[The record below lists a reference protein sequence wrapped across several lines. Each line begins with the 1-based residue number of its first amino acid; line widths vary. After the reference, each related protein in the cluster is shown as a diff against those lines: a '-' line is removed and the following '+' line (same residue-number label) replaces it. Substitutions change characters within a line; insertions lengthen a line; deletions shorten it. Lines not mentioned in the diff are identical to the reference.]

1 VHKKL
6 FIGIIGLFLSGTV
19 AAQFGGKK
27 SYQFLALPSSAR
39 LAAIGG
45 VNVSLA
51 DRDVNFFF
59 SNPALVSDSLNGFAS
74 AGYTFYVADIGQS
87 VFAYTH
93 NFERVGVI
101 SFGVHH
107 LGYGTITGYDDS
119 GLETGSFS
127 SSETALVISKSHQIS
142 IFRMGASVKFV
153 ASSLAGFRSN
163 ALLLDVGGLFVHP
176 EKDLTV
182 GLTIKNFG
190 FVISEYSGTSSTE
203 IPFDVQAGVTFKPEH
218 MPVRASLTVYN
229 LTSLGEVYDDPNDA
243 EDDRSGVKKI
253 MQHLAFGA
261 EILIHKNVN
270 VLLGYNVLK
279 QQELKTQNTNG
290 GGFTAGA
297 SIKIKAFD
305 LAISRS
311 SYSIGNAAWT
321 FTLAADINKMFFKKS
336 TI

>member
-27 SYQFLALPSSAR
+27 SYQFLSLPPSAR
-39 LAAIGG
+39 LAALGG

-59 SNPALVSDSLNGFAS
+59 SNPALVSDSLSGVAS

-87 VFAYTH
+87 VFTYSHDFKKLGA
-93 NFERVGVI
+93 V
-101 SFGVHH
+101 SFGVQH
-107 LGYGTITGYDDS
+107 LGYGTITGYDDT
-119 GLETGSFS
+119 GLETGSYS
-127 SSETALVISKSHQIS
+127 SAETALVISKSHQIS
-142 IFRMGASVKFV
+142 IFRMGASIKFV
-153 ASSLAGFRSN
+153 SSSIAGFRSN
-163 ALLLDVGGLFVHP
+163 AMLLDVGGIFVHP

-182 GLTIKNFG
+182 GLVIKNFG
-190 FVISEYSGTSSTE
+190 FVVSEYSTTSATE

-229 LTSLGEVYDDPNDA
+229 LTSFGDVYDDPNES
-243 EDDRSGVKKI
+243 EDNTSGMKKV

-297 SIKIKAFD
+297 SIKIKTFD

-336 TI
+336 TL

>member
-27 SYQFLALPSSAR
+27 SYQFLSLPPSAR
-39 LAAIGG
+39 LSAIGG
-45 VNVSLA
+45 MNVSLA

-59 SNPALVSDSLNGFAS
+59 SNPALVSDSLSGVAS
-74 AGYTFYVADIGQS
+74 VGYTFYVADIGQS
-87 VFAYTH
+87 VFACTH
-93 NFERVGVI
+93 DFKKLGAV
-101 SFGVHH
+101 SFGVQH
-107 LGYGTITGYDDS
+107 LGYGTIQGYDDT

-163 ALLLDVGGLFVHP
+163 ALLVDVGGLFVHP
-176 EKDLTV
+176 EKDLTI
-182 GLTIKNFG
+182 GLAIKNFG
-190 FVISEYSGTSSTE
+190 FVISEYSSTSSTE
-203 IPFDVQAGVTFKPEH
+203 IPFDVQAGVTFKPEY

-229 LTSLGEVYDDPNDA
+229 LTSFGDAYDDPNDN
-243 EDDRSGVKKI
+243 EDDKGGIKKM

-261 EILIHKNVN
+261 ELLIHKNVN
-270 VLLGYNVLK
+270 VLVGYNVLK
-279 QQELKTQNTNG
+279 QQELKTQNTSG

-297 SIKIKAFD
+297 SLKIKAFD

>member
-1 VHKKL
+1 VYK
-6 FIGIIGLFLSGTV
+6 GILISIFGLFLCGTV
-19 AAQFGGKK
+19 AAQFGGEK
-27 SYQFLALPSSAR
+27 SFQFLTLPSSAR
-39 LAAIGG
+39 SAAIGG

-59 SNPALVSDSLNGFAS
+59 NNPSLVSDSLKGFAS

-93 NFERVGVI
+93 DFNRVGSI
-101 SFGVHH
+101 SFGVQH
-107 LGYGTITGYDDS
+107 LGYGTITGYDDT

-142 IFRMGASVKFV
+142 IFRMGASLKFV
-153 ASSLAGFRSN
+153 TSSIAGYRSS
-163 ALLLDVGGLFVHP
+163 ALVVDIGGLFVHP
-176 EKDLTV
+176 EKNLTV
-182 GLTIKNFG
+182 GLVIKNVGLVF
-190 FVISEYSGTSSTE
+190 SEYSSTSETK

-218 MPVRASLTVYN
+218 MPIRASLTAYN
-229 LTSLGEVYDDPNDA
+229 LTSLGNAYDDPNSK
-243 EDDRSGVKKI
+243 DDGSGDIKKV

-297 SIKIKAFD
+297 SLKIRAID

-311 SYSIGNAAWT
+311 SYSIGNAAWS

-336 TI
+336 LI

>member
-1 VHKKL
+1 MHKKL

-27 SYQFLALPSSAR
+27 SYQFLSLPPSAR
-39 LAAIGG
+39 LAALGG

-59 SNPALVSDSLNGFAS
+59 SNPALVSDSLSGVAS

-87 VFAYTH
+87 VFAYSH
-93 NFERVGVI
+93 DFKKLGAV
-101 SFGVHH
+101 SFGVQH
-107 LGYGTITGYDDS
+107 LGYGTITGYDDT
-119 GLETGSFS
+119 GLETGSYS
-127 SSETALVISKSHQIS
+127 SAETALVISKSHQIS
-142 IFRMGASVKFV
+142 IFRMGASIKFV
-153 ASSLAGFRSN
+153 SSSIAGFRSN
-163 ALLLDVGGLFVHP
+163 AMLLDVGGIFVHP
-176 EKDLTV
+176 KKDLTV

-190 FVISEYSGTSSTE
+190 FVVSEYSTTSSTE

-229 LTSLGEVYDDPNDA
+229 LTSFGDVYDDLNDS
-243 EDDRSGVKKI
+243 EDNTSGIKKV

-297 SIKIKAFD
+297 SIKIKTFD

-336 TI
+336 TL